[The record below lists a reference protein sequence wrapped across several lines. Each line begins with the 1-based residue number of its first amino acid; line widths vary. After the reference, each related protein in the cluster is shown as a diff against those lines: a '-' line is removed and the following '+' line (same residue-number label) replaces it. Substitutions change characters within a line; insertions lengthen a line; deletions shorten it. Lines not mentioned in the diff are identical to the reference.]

1 MFSSATEDANGRIV
15 VQDWDLTR
23 FEANPIVLW
32 NHGEGGS
39 RWSDSVEVDEYFP
52 IGRASNVRVEKGK
65 LLGDITLASEKA
77 NPLAERVF
85 QALKEDVLNAVSVG
99 WFPSDVRYEV
109 HDDVEVV
116 VMSGNELIEISVVP
130 IPANPEAVR
139 ASLFTRSRALA
150 HQTKEPPMHLLAT
163 LLPLLTMASAATEE
177 QVTARVAELSEV
189 ERTVRELTGAKTPA
203 EARAAVVA
211 LAEKAKSYDTVQAQ
225 IVEERAT
232 ARASRVAT
240 LLKSGRDA
248 LQLTPANEPGIL
260 KALCGDETGA
270 KADPDALELLLKNMP
285 AAANAKHAQTADD
298 ATAPTTA
305 RPTEREIK
313 RAAKLGLSPE
323 ALAAERIKLQREL
336 NGLADETDTD
346 EEG

>member
-1 MFSSATEDANGRIV
+1 MFSTATSDANGRIV

-23 FEANPIVLW
+23 FQANPIVLW
-32 NHGEGGS
+32 NHGDGGGS
-39 RWSDSVEVDEYFP
+39 PWNDSVEIDEYFP

-85 QALKEDVLNAVSVG
+85 QALKENVLNAVSVG

-150 HQTKEPPMHLLAT
+150 HQTKENPMILAT
-163 LLPLLTMASAATEE
+163 LIPLLALVATATEE

-189 ERTVRELTGAKTPA
+189 ERTVRDLTGAKTPA

-232 ARASRVAT
+232 ARAARVAT
-240 LLKSGRDA
+240 LLKAGRDA

-270 KADPDALELLLKNMP
+270 KADPDALELLLKHMP
-285 AAANAKHAQTADD
+285 AVANAKHATTPVD
-298 ATAPTTA
+298 ATAPPTA

-313 RAAKLGLSPE
+313 RAAKLGIPPE